1 MFLVSGIFGTA
12 TDVNDV
18 NIIIYRNLFEA
29 AEKEF
34 KAAEKKLESE
44 ISDKDLRLLI
54 IDNIENNT
62 DIKDLIEEYLKAED
76 LKNLLPS
83 IRINLPLKKEKIID
97 FINTFTEDTLISQE
111 IIDTL
116 KNLKNAIEKMN
127 TILLYLVEQE
137 LYQFV
142 KKLKEHITNNP
153 PSNESLIEFITNL
166 ETSIAEL
173 ITVQENFNKATEY
186 RGINST
192 LESLS
197 KKINIKFAEI
207 VNVNTNNNL
216 KDHITD
222 RHSSPFYGSHTMK
235 KDICKYVIDYFKAKK
250 NFDNNKRKLNSL
262 RALSKGH
269 SISLN

>member
-54 IDNIENNT
+54 IDNIENNR

-76 LKNLLPS
+76 LENLL
-83 IRINLPLKKEKIID
+83 INLPLKKEKIID

-116 KNLKNAIEKMN
+116 KNLKNAIGKMN

-153 PSNESLIEFITNL
+153 PSNESLIKFITNL

-173 ITVQENFNKATEY
+173 ITVQENFNKATQY

-250 NFDNNKRKLNSL
+250 NKRKLNSL

>member
-54 IDNIENNT
+54 IDNIENNR

-76 LKNLLPS
+76 LENLL
-83 IRINLPLKKEKIID
+83 INLPLKKEKIID

-116 KNLKNAIEKMN
+116 KNLKNAIGKMN

-250 NFDNNKRKLNSL
+250 NKRKLNSL